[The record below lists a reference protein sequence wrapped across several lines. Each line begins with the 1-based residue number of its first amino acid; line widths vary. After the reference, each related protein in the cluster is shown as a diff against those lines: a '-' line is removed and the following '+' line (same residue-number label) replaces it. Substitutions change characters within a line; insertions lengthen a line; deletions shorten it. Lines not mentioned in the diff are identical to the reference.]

1 MLNNFFRVYV
11 IETKLDF
18 VSLDDKNLQRRRKI
32 VGERDFPRQTS
43 SDRSGSISYSHQGPE
58 ICHVISAKHYS
69 VSLFQA
75 PRPR

>member
-1 MLNNFFRVYV
+1 MLNNFFRVCV

-18 VSLDDKNLQRRRKI
+18 VSIDDKNLQRRRKI
-32 VGERDFPRQTS
+32 VGESDFPRQTS
-43 SDRSGSISYSHQGPE
+43 SDRSGSMSESQHGPE
-58 ICHVISAKHYS
+58 ICDVISAKHYS